1 MEAVNKT
8 MAENKRK
15 AQLSIDDSS
24 RRHRMVANT
33 TGTSDGSIPVTIN
46 VPTIQGIDTDREASG
61 TRFIVYSRCNTNGTG
76 TIDTMTSSE
85 ILSGIHKNKWERSNT
100 MPYNYLVKVL
110 DDIKNNVLVGKIG
123 GEVCSMLSFRF
134 IGRGQKDTTISLVWT
149 SESHRKKGYSTQL
162 LRTAVPWLLD
172 NSFLHSGSTSMD
184 GQHMCRSQNWDEAF
198 VNSFSTEVKKL
209 RKNLEEKLRQKSTGS
224 NNNWEITIDH
234 NDILAVYTL
243 PQQNSSSETTNEVT
257 STSQLSRR
265 SGRRKCTRE
274 PLNIGHSVSTQKQTY
289 GNDYAEKESALK
301 RQDPNEK
308 NGRDLW
314 LLSKNS
320 KMLPFLTKIN
330 GRIENWIFYPSKH
343 ECRTLSELIARGG
356 IQGEHYADGFPELGE
371 IVTKY
376 GKDVADWPNLLVPQV
391 EQSEHE
397 TNGNVQN
404 PTTATS
410 AAARHSPGSGIASM
424 RASNT
429 TNRVSLSP
437 DQTRTAPIE
446 TKSEQNREATDTTR
460 VQKLERVYYGGEKNN
475 YALFKRLIDLE
486 VDVLGSKKIGGFEA
500 RIQALEQRL

>member
-1 MEAVNKT
+1 
-8 MAENKRK
+8 
-15 AQLSIDDSS
+15 
-24 RRHRMVANT
+24 
-33 TGTSDGSIPVTIN
+33 
-46 VPTIQGIDTDREASG
+46 
-61 TRFIVYSRCNTNGTG
+61 
-76 TIDTMTSSE
+76 
-85 ILSGIHKNKWERSNT
+85 
-100 MPYNYLVKVL
+100 
-110 DDIKNNVLVGKIG
+110 
-123 GEVCSMLSFRF
+123 
-134 IGRGQKDTTISLVWT
+134 
-149 SESHRKKGYSTQL
+149 
-162 LRTAVPWLLD
+162 
-172 NSFLHSGSTSMD
+172 
-184 GQHMCRSQNWDEAF
+184 
-198 VNSFSTEVKKL
+198 
-209 RKNLEEKLRQKSTGS
+209 
-224 NNNWEITIDH
+224 
-234 NDILAVYTL
+234 
-243 PQQNSSSETTNEVT
+243 
-257 STSQLSRR
+257 
-265 SGRRKCTRE
+265 
-274 PLNIGHSVSTQKQTY
+274 
-289 GNDYAEKESALK
+289 
-301 RQDPNEK
+301 
-308 NGRDLW
+308 
-314 LLSKNS
+314 
-320 KMLPFLTKIN
+320 LPFLTKIN
-330 GRIENWIFYPSKH
+330 GRIGDWIFYPSKH